1 MRLITFTFMLTIFSL
16 LLLSEE
22 SLIASQRRLEPTS
35 APTRPGPVRLRI
47 KGHPRLLWSAEEIPH
62 LRAKAADRTETE
74 QGVSTADLWQ
84 RVVEK
89 AQGDKADVLAMALVH
104 AVTSE
109 AEWVGKIKGRMLE
122 TCRRENWG
130 TFWKLARAT
139 FDTAVGFDA
148 IHDKLSEDERTMIRE
163 ALADKGVKP
172 LLKSIAARPWTN
184 NEPLAQ
190 SGALGLAALALVDEP
205 GFPEAGEWAAQS
217 VRMLKEMFEDER
229 HTDGGYYECTLG
241 YGTVGMDHDGR
252 GAILLPDAMKRA
264 VGDDSLLRHPW
275 LRELMYYAMYTMR
288 PDGDG
293 GVGFCDTWQGSGFE
307 LTALRVAR
315 ELKNGH
321 GMWYVQK
328 TGLLRNKYYP
338 GPATLFLFYDP
349 AVKART
355 PEGEVPPSKH
365 FRGIG
370 WVTLR
375 TGWDD
380 PDGILFAMQTDTGS
394 HSHEHNSMNHFE
406 IHAYRSRLATSP
418 GYHHGRTWRATLGHN
433 VLWLD
438 GQGQK
443 NPMQGRPFGEIK
455 EFIGSDFFDY
465 TVGEAHCYGKRDDP
479 WLEFWNRHVVF
490 AKPDYIVLYDEVKTS
505 KERPRKVS
513 WVLQVTTPHAIAQK
527 GEYKVEDD
535 TLISLPLAQ
544 GRHAKYGNEGQ
555 LFGKVLL
562 PQPFTTHVGMFS
574 GKYFPNETYGPYYE
588 LCPPDK
594 VTETAFLVVLY
605 PQLRGAPAP
614 EVKKAD
620 AKNGIAFEVA
630 VPNGRNFHL
639 YNTGEGTAAGARQ
652 ELDGLISMVSVN
664 LAGKLTRYA
673 MCGGRRLTF
682 EDKTLISS
690 STPVAGAAFASFISY
705 TRDKSRTPHKKI
717 ADNEFYGV
725 IKITKTVDISFVL
738 PRQAASLEING
749 KQTSNFSSTPAGL
762 TQLNLQP
769 GTHKLEF
776 KLGRMRNAAKQN
788 INSNRLSAGVG
799 KVVITPPVGVYLGGY
814 ALRTKPSTG
823 VDRDLYARALV
834 LDDGRSR
841 VGLVVAD
848 VIGLGDATVAEV
860 RRLAQ
865 AKADIAPKN
874 LTVVCT
880 HSHSA
885 PGTRYSSTYAIDAD
899 WSRLLPALMT
909 EAVTEAVRNMTRC
922 RVGSARATV
931 GGVSFDRTAR
941 LGEGGPID
949 QEVVAFV
956 AETLNGEPLAM
967 LINFACHPVV
977 FGPRNLLISP
987 DYPGYLVD
995 FVERTWGG
1003 TAIFVNGCCGDIDP
1017 YCNGIKWGAGDS
1029 KECQRMAQAIGG
1041 AALQAASGTK
1051 LKSDFRVNGRSSI
1064 IDLPL
1069 RPVPSR
1075 EKANTI
1081 LREAEKKLQSAGG
1094 SKASRWEAEY
1104 MLRWA
1109 QAQAKLAE
1117 EGRKPR
1123 IRMEIQALN
1132 LGPETLVCVPAEVFS
1147 GIGLNIKRS
1156 LDGQQTMVVGY
1167 ANGCVGYIPT
1177 RAAFRTQGY
1186 ATRLATHLSNGTA
1199 LAPSVG
1205 EVIAKQAVTFARSL
1219 RRPP

>member
-1 MRLITFTFMLTIFSL
+1 
-16 LLLSEE
+16 
-22 SLIASQRRLEPTS
+22 
-35 APTRPGPVRLRI
+35 VRLRI
-47 KGHPRLLWSAEEIPH
+47 KGHPRLLWSANDIPQ
-62 LRAKAADRTETE
+62 LRTKAGDRTETE
-74 QGVSTADLWQ
+74 QGVSTAELWQ

-89 AQGDKADVLAMALVH
+89 AQGDKADILTMALVH
-104 AVTSE
+104 AVTE
-109 AEWVGKIKGRMLE
+109 EVQWIGKIKGRMLE
-122 TCRRENWG
+122 TCSREKWG
-130 TFWKLARAT
+130 SFWELARAT

-148 IHDKLSEDERTMIRE
+148 IHDKLSEDERITIRK

-205 GFPEAGEWAAQS
+205 GFPEAGKWAAQS

-229 HTDGGYYECTLG
+229 HIDGGYYECTLG

-252 GAILLPDAMKRA
+252 GAILLPDALKRA
-264 VGDDSLLRHPW
+264 TGDDSLLRHPW
-275 LRELMYYAMYTMR
+275 LRKLMYYSMYTMR

-315 ELKNGH
+315 ELKSGH
-321 GMWYVQK
+321 GMWYIQK

-349 AVKART
+349 AVKVRT
-355 PEGEVPPSKH
+355 PEGEVPSSKH

-380 PDGILFAMQTDTGS
+380 DDGVLFAMQTDTGS

-455 EFIGSDFFDY
+455 EFVGSAFFDY
-465 TVGEAHCYGKRDDP
+465 TMGEAHCYGERDDP

-490 AKPDYIVLYDEVKTS
+490 AKPDYIVLYDQVKTS
-505 KERPRKVS
+505 KKRARKVS
-513 WVLQVTTPHAIAQK
+513 WVLQNTTAHAISQK
-527 GEYKVEDD
+527 GEYKVKGDAMV
-535 TLISLPLAQ
+535 SLPLAH
-544 GRHAKYGNEGQ
+544 GRHAKYGNDGQ

-562 PQPFTTHVGMFS
+562 PTDFHTHVATYS
-574 GKYFPNETYGPYYE
+574 GKWYPKEVYGPYYE
-588 LCPPDK
+588 LFGPEK
-594 VTETAFLVVLY
+594 VTETAFLVLLY
-605 PQLRGAPAP
+605 PQLRSAPAP

-620 AKNGIAFEVA
+620 AKNGAAFEVA
-630 VPNGRNFHL
+630 VPDGRNFHL
-639 YNTGEGTAAGARQ
+639 YRTGEGTAAGARL
-652 ELDGLISMVSVN
+652 ESDGLISMASVD

-673 MCGGRRLTF
+673 MCNGRKLKF
-682 EDKTLISS
+682 GDKTLVSS
-690 STPVAGAAFASFISY
+690 STPVAGAAFASFVSY

-725 IKITKTVDISFVL
+725 IKITKAVDISFVL

-769 GTHKLEF
+769 GTHKLKF
-776 KLGRMRNAAKQN
+776 MLKRMRNAAKQN
-788 INSNRLSAGVG
+788 INSSCLSAGVG
-799 KVVITPPVGVYLGGY
+799 KVVITPPVGVYLDGY

-834 LDDGRSR
+834 LDDGRNR

-848 VIGLGDATVAEV
+848 VIGLGDATVTEV

-865 AKADIAPKN
+865 AKASIAPQN
-874 LTVVCT
+874 LAVICT

-885 PGTRYSSTYAIDAD
+885 PGTRYSSTYAIDTD

-909 EAVTEAVRNMTRC
+909 EAVTEAVNNMTRC
-922 RVGSARATV
+922 RIGSARATV
-931 GGVSFDRTAR
+931 DGVSFDRTAR

-949 QEVVAFV
+949 QEVVALV

-1041 AALQAASGTK
+1041 AALQAASGAE
-1051 LKSDFRVNGRSSI
+1051 LRSDFRVNGRSSI

-1075 EKANTI
+1075 EKANAM
-1081 LREAEKKLQSAGG
+1081 LRDAEKKLKSTDE
-1094 SKASRWEAEY
+1094 SSTSRWEAEY

-1117 EGRKPR
+1117 EGMKPR
-1123 IRMEIQALN
+1123 IRMEIQALD

-1147 GIGLNIKRS
+1147 SIGLNIKRS
-1156 LDGQQTMVVGY
+1156 LDGQQTMIAGY
-1167 ANGCVGYIPT
+1167 ANGCLGYIPT
-1177 RAAFRTQGY
+1177 RAAFRTRGY

-1205 EVIAKQAVTFARSL
+1205 EVIARQTVTLARSL
-1219 RRPP
+1219 QRSP